1 MIGNEGDSKSGQ
13 IIDSNGSSAAL
24 PTSAGKDG
32 YESAQQR
39 LAWVKSDE
47 RRRWMVVASIC
58 VAVTVAL
65 SAYVIIVENARLHQS
80 FFSTA
85 RFAHAGRA
93 LPYTVTVI
101 VLGAVCFGVIYAYY
115 NYQRNT
121 FNARRLVDS
130 RQALQ
135 SSEAE
140 LARSGELDLVALWRV
155 TQQRLDYYHE
165 IITSQARRSFMNAQ
179 FAMIAGLIILAIT
192 VPLAFVAKSTA
203 VSVTTGILGGI
214 GASLAGYIGRTFIR
228 SQENA
233 AEHLRSYFTQPLYFS
248 RCLAAERLL
257 KMLPPDDRS
266 AEVDLIIEGII
277 NSLPGSDQQLQP
289 KAKSRFTQYR
299 TKNKGPG
306 RDDLPEQ

>member
-1 MIGNEGDSKSGQ
+1 MTSKEGDSKSGQ
-13 IIDSNGSSAAL
+13 LIDSNGLSAMSS
-24 PTSAGKDG
+24 TSAGKDG

-47 RRRWMVVASIC
+47 RRRWIVTASIC
-58 VAVTVAL
+58 VVVTSAL
-65 SAYVIIVENARLHQS
+65 IAYVIVIENARLHQS

-93 LPYTVTVI
+93 IPYTVVVI
-101 VLGAVCFGVIYAYY
+101 ALGAICFGVIYGYY
-115 NYQRNT
+115 NFQKNT
-121 FNARRLVDS
+121 FNARRLIDS
-130 RQALQ
+130 RKALQ

-140 LARSGELDLVALWRV
+140 LARSGELDLAPLWRV

-257 KMLPPDDRS
+257 TMLPQDDRS
-266 AEVDLIIEGII
+266 AEVNLIIEGII
-277 NSLPGSDQQLQP
+277 NSLPGNDRQQFQP
-289 KAKSRFTQYR
+289 KAKSRFTN
-299 TKNKGPG
+299 NKGPG